1 MGAGGVRG
9 SAGLADLFYA
19 GGQSLVADKQFQAG
33 IDRYLQVAGVDPTG
47 NLTASTNAGL
57 AVAYAGFA
65 QWYLQQQ
72 PIDYPNALIWYEK
85 LVKDFSDSADAKL
98 AQASSLPPTLY
109 NAGVAFVQQM
119 RFQQARDAMT
129 QVVQNY
135 PKTSW
140 ATQANAALT
149 AIQPLT
155 SLLI

>member
-1 MGAGGVRG
+1 E
-9 SAGLADLFYA
+9 
-19 GGQSLVADKQFQAG
+19 GQSHVHVTLVNVSYDGGLYQMADKQRQAS
-33 IDRYLQVAGVDPTG
+33 IYKYLQVAGVDPTG

-85 LVKDFSDSADAKL
+85 LVKDFPDSADAKL
-98 AQASSLPPTLY
+98 AQASSLPQTLY

-129 QVVQNY
+129 
-135 PKTSW
+135 
-140 ATQANAALT
+140 
-149 AIQPLT
+149 
-155 SLLI
+155 